1 VSEPTVADGGV
12 DGPAGFR
19 EGAPPP
25 SRRMEIVLAVGAL
38 VLMAVLLVLVSQ
50 IELRRE
56 AGPGQIDARFWPTVL
71 GWTGVVAAA
80 WRLVVTLTSSPDD
93 REGLEQ
99 VQDGGPL
106 RLLLTLGAAVAFV
119 ALWNLRSVIALG
131 YELKVFPFAA
141 VVLLV
146 GLTWVY
152 GGRGWKALVLFPVA
166 TTALIYVLFHVLLR
180 IPL

>member
-1 VSEPTVADGGV
+1 MSASTEVEEPADGA
-12 DGPAGFR
+12 AGFR
-19 EGAPPP
+19 EGAPAP
-25 SRRMEIVLAVGAL
+25 SRRMEVLLAVGAL

-56 AGPGQIDARFWPTVL
+56 AGPGQIDARFWPTVI
-71 GWTGVVAAA
+71 GWTGVAVAV
-80 WRLVVTLTSSPDD
+80 WRLVVTLTSPPDD

-99 VQDGGPL
+99 VQVGGPV

-119 ALWNLRSVIALG
+119 AVWNLRSVVALG
-131 YELKVFPFAA
+131 YEFQVFPFAA

-166 TTALIYVLFHVLLR
+166 TTALIYVLFHTLLR